1 MDKTYPLQLLQQTEV
16 SPHCPD
22 IPKSQWKNE
31 NFLSLGQ
38 QTFPLLN
45 PCRGELLP
53 TEVLFGF
60 PPPRNRHSFT
70 IGNSFYTPHS
80 CLISCSHSIRKHP
93 PTRFKTEQLV
103 CVRIVKIL
111 NQKRPLRPSAPT
123 PFGHRILLVSS
134 RNLDLAKQ
142 GRDMAQPAESNR
154 WTSLG
159 LLFHGPLNLE
169 NIPVLPTCVFHL

>member
-1 MDKTYPLQLLQQTEV
+1 MEKIHPLQLLQQTEL

-31 NFLSLGQ
+31 NFLSLRQ

-45 PCRGELLP
+45 LCRRELLP
-53 TEVLFGF
+53 TELLFF
-60 PPPRNRHSFT
+60 FVFNRHSST
-70 IGNSFYTPHS
+70 VGKNFYTPHS

-123 PFGHRILLVSS
+123 PFGCRILLVSS
-134 RNLDLAKQ
+134 GNSELTKH
-142 GRDMAQPAESNR
+142 GRDMVQ
-154 WTSLG
+154 
-159 LLFHGPLNLE
+159 
-169 NIPVLPTCVFHL
+169 